1 MLMPKLVNSE
11 MRGGKPGR
19 NRGEGEVVLE
29 LVEEAPADNIP
40 AKDILDK
47 VLVPGIKKV
56 GELFG
61 AGEYFLPELMVGG
74 EAMSGAL
81 EVLEPQLVKG
91 DMPRA
96 GKFLIGT
103 VKGDIH
109 TIGKSIVTMMLKG
122 SGWEVTDLGIDI
134 PPEKFCSAI
143 DEGDYDILGLSTL
156 LIMTMPAAVETLE
169 ALKAAGLR
177 RLVLMVMPLM
187 GLKLLK

>member
-1 MLMPKLVNSE
+1 
-11 MRGGKPGR
+11 
-19 NRGEGEVVLE
+19 
-29 LVEEAPADNIP
+29 
-40 AKDILDK
+40 
-47 VLVPGIKKV
+47 
-56 GELFG
+56 
-61 AGEYFLPELMVGG
+61 
-74 EAMSGAL
+74 MSGAL

-91 DMPRA
+91 DMPSA

-109 TIGKSIVTMMLKG
+109 TIGKGIVTMMLKG

-134 PPEKFCSAI
+134 PPEEFCSAV
-143 DEGDYDILGLSTL
+143 EKGDYDILGLSTL
-156 LIMTMPAAVETLE
+156 LTMTMPAAVETLE